1 MIEEEQDA
9 LNVVQNNIFK
19 GNEKLD
25 RFKLQMNWNQEELEQ
40 WALAAKQKEED
51 NLALQKYT
59 RADEAK
65 IKDITLQIE
74 KLTTLV
80 SDKKNDL
87 DNEVTETQSKQ
98 IELDKTAE
106 EFRKLHKERQDLVR
120 QWQDSIEVMRKRDDD
135 IRVAGERFAEAKAS
149 LNRTKDAVKE
159 IARELEN
166 IKKDNS
172 ETEGK
177 LKVKERQVE
186 LIRLNYTNTM
196 GTAGSFADETEAIKN
211 QLSKCAAELAA
222 KRAQTDEQRRVLE
235 DKRSRLEIGRKQ
247 YLESKKILK
256 QEENSVVDAEQVS
269 RQMEGDLLKHEK
281 QYNQVERQVHK
292 LKEVMFKASQ
302 ELFNHRQEEANHI
315 AEISGGQA
323 AAKNLNHKIHELDQ
337 QSLRQQELIYTAEFQ
352 IQQMERKVARAG
364 GERSD
369 EEKIILKRTSKGSRN
384 S

>member
-1 MIEEEQDA
+1 M
-9 LNVVQNNIFK
+9 
-19 GNEKLD
+19 
-25 RFKLQMNWNQEELEQ
+25 
-40 WALAAKQKEED
+40 
-51 NLALQKYT
+51 
-59 RADEAK
+59 
-65 IKDITLQIE
+65 
-74 KLTTLV
+74 
-80 SDKKNDL
+80 
-87 DNEVTETQSKQ
+87 
-98 IELDKTAE
+98 
-106 EFRKLHKERQDLVR
+106 
-120 QWQDSIEVMRKRDDD
+120 
-135 IRVAGERFAEAKAS
+135 
-149 LNRTKDAVKE
+149 
-159 IARELEN
+159 
-166 IKKDNS
+166 
-172 ETEGK
+172 
-177 LKVKERQVE
+177 
-186 LIRLNYTNTM
+186 IRLNYTNTM

-222 KRAQTDEQRRVLE
+222 KRAQTEEQRRVLE

-247 YLESKKILK
+247 YLEAKKTLK

-369 EEKIILKRTSKGSRN
+369 EEKIILNKKIKQVQAILDEEKEKQKC
-384 S
+384 